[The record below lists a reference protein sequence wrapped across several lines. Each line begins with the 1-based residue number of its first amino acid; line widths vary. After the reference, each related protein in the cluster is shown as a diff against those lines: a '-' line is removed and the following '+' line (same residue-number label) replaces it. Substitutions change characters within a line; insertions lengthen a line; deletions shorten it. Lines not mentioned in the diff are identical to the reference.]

1 MKASSTV
8 HTAVTMTI
16 RASYIFAI
24 TGALLFS
31 ACKSDNR
38 QVTADMIHFPDANGE
53 ASADAPVIT
62 FDSAICRF
70 GTLAVGEKFV
80 HTFRFTNTGKSPL
93 LIAQVNPSCGCTT
106 PKDWPTEPVEPGAQG
121 QITVEFNSTGNSGQ
135 VDKSVSLVTNCVPGV
150 WVLRLQGTVIG
161 ADVPQQNNSPVQME
175 MELP

>member
-1 MKASSTV
+1 M
-8 HTAVTMTI
+8 MTI
-16 RASYIFAI
+16 KRSALFAGLCCI
-24 TGALLFS
+24 LMS
-31 ACKSDNR
+31 ACTSDNR

-62 FDSAICRF
+62 FDSATCRF

-80 HTFRFTNTGKSPL
+80 HTFRFINTGKSPL
-93 LIAQVNPSCGCTT
+93 VISLVNPSCGCTT
-106 PKDWPTEPVEPGAQG
+106 PKDWPTEPVSPGAQG

-135 VDKSVSLVTNCVPGV
+135 VDKTVSLVTNCIPGV

-161 ADVPQQNNSPVQME
+161 ADVPQQNTSPVQME